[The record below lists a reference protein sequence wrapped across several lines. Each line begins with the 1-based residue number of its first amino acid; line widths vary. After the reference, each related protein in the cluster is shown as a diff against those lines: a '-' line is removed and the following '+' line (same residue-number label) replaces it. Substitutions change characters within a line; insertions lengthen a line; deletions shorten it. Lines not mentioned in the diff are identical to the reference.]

1 LLAKFGEGG
10 VGMGWGIFRFV
21 AAIIVAPI
29 VGELAAIPAAFFIDI
44 VVGAEVT
51 GGRWPLNVPNV
62 VLVCFK
68 GLVVGC
74 VAGLIAKKR
83 GMLVAALA
91 NFLPLQVFIVG
102 TLIINLD
109 PTEYL
114 KTIYDTHPS
123 LWTWIGLVPAMV
135 AGHFAAR
142 TAQQGV
148 WILFQAVGAV
158 FMFWVGPIAAAAI
171 HLYTTYVAYQTS
183 GVLAALLTFGMPP
196 LSELYWLVSIWY
208 ATGAFF
214 NLYTLRIL
222 ALRFLW
228 LIGWTLLVTGVMLEN
243 SANERNKLHGG
254 TVQ

>member
-1 LLAKFGEGG
+1 
-10 VGMGWGIFRFV
+10 MGWAIFRFV
-21 AAIIVAPI
+21 AAIIVAAI
-29 VGELAAIPAAFFIDI
+29 VGELGAIPAALFIDI
-44 VVGAEVT
+44 VAGADVT
-51 GGRWPLNVPNV
+51 GGRWPLNIPNV

-102 TLIINLD
+102 TLIINRD

-135 AGHFAAR
+135 SGHFAAK

-148 WILFQAVGAV
+148 WIIFQVVGGL
-158 FMFWVGPIAAAAI
+158 FMFWAAGIGAAAI

-183 GVLAALLTFGMPP
+183 RVLAALLTFGMPP

-208 ATGAFF
+208 ATGALF

-222 ALRFLW
+222 ALGFLYLTGGV
-228 LIGWTLLVTGVMLEN
+228 LIGVGVKLEN
-243 SANERNKLHGG
+243 SAKKRNKLPLPV
-254 TVQ
+254 VQ

>member
-1 LLAKFGEGG
+1 
-10 VGMGWGIFRFV
+10 MGWAIFRFV

-29 VGELAAIPAAFFIDI
+29 VGELAAIPAAFFIDM

-102 TLIINLD
+102 TLIINRD

-135 AGHFAAR
+135 SGHFAAK

-148 WILFQAVGAV
+148 WIIFQVVGGL
-158 FMFWVGPIAAAAI
+158 FMFWAAGIGAAAI

-208 ATGAFF
+208 ATGALF

-222 ALRFLW
+222 ALGFLYLTGGV
-228 LIGWTLLVTGVMLEN
+228 LIGVGVKLEN
-243 SANERNKLHGG
+243 SAKKRNKLPLPV
-254 TVQ
+254 VQ